1 MIDGSDASQ
10 IKPGDPVAGLGGFVD
25 VSKGYSQFVEQSKI
39 AMEQYQIGRFFMKEV
54 SPGNFEASY
63 AFDKAGSYKIRFLL
77 TDADNYFQIDNHEQN
92 LQIEPKSPG
101 LLFTGYSVLFVGMAI
116 IFSKMNEINIR
127 KLRGGKSE
135 NVEKES

>member
-1 MIDGSDASQ
+1 MTDG
-10 IKPGDPVAGLGGFVD
+10 
-25 VSKGYSQFVEQSKI
+25 
-39 AMEQYQIGRFFMKEV
+39 
-54 SPGNFEASY
+54 
-63 AFDKAGSYKIRFLL
+63 
-77 TDADNYFQIDNHEQN
+77 DNYFQIDNHEQN

-116 IFSKMNEINIR
+116 IFSKMNEINLR